1 MRRGC
6 LRLPGKLAERT
17 CGTAR
22 TRNRAGRLYDCALC
36 RAGHWTVPAQ
46 RWRRAAIAAFHDRLD
61 TDLARCHS
69 RRTDADRCAHA
80 ERRSEEH
87 TSELQS
93 LMRTSY
99 AVFCLKKKTNTRQ

>member
-1 MRRGC
+1 MCRGC

-17 CGTAR
+17 CGAAG
-22 TRNRAGRLYDCALC
+22 TRDRAGRLYDCAL
-36 RAGHWTVPAQ
+36 RRTGHWTVPAQ

-80 ERRSEEH
+80 ERPCATRSEEH

-93 LMRTSY
+93 LMRIS
-99 AVFCLKKKTNTRQ
+99 